1 MFATQVRS
9 GVAAG
14 RSRHYLR
21 GYSMKFGKSRLYALA
36 AAHGASL
43 LAVPAVLQAADT
55 SGQIEEIVV
64 TARQREEKIEDVPVT
79 ITAFTQ
85 TEIRNAGIQRPQ
97 DFIALTSG
105 VSVVHTAE
113 AGDMQVNIRGI
124 NTGRDAE
131 TNFALVIDGVL
142 QTNPTALNQDLGN
155 VSQIEILKG
164 PQGAMY
170 GRNAVA
176 GAMIITTRKPGDT
189 WGSEVKAG
197 YGTYNSYNASFY
209 TGGPLADGVKGSLS
223 AYTNNTDGQFKNSYL
238 HCDSCVDFFKE
249 SGVNGRLLFGA
260 LGGDLDFKARYSK
273 IDSGAINFN
282 ASIALKDASDGSGY
296 PPLNEDPN
304 AHTFVYI
311 NNIKPQNEQENFN
324 VSLKGDWDVGVGT
337 LTSYIAYNDQ
347 TNYFLT
353 DGTSAAFSLYA
364 ANPTCQASLAAKP
377 ADPLPPPF
385 SYATGFLPP
394 YGPTTCD
401 GYQYQQRDQKD
412 ASIEVRLSSPGDQ
425 RLRWLGGV
433 YYANIDRDV
442 VVSQGGDLAQGLQAK
457 AFIPTGGTNPT
468 DLLYDDTFNSKVYA
482 VFGQLAYDVVD
493 NLELALA
500 LRYDSEDRS
509 VKNNV
514 PVCTATDLTSCHS
527 QTPGFAFGSNPYI
540 NPAYTV
546 NPAYATTGIPN
557 RSKTYEQLQ
566 PKVSA
571 NWKATDDFTVYAS
584 YGYGFRSGGFNS
596 SGSAATIE
604 TAYGLGA
611 GPPFGPLCLGDSY
624 SPPECTASSVFNIS
638 GVNDDY
644 KKEVSKAAELGFK
657 SFFADRT
664 ISLNAAVYH
673 TEVDDMQFF
682 NFFAGP
688 FGLLRVVTNIDKVT
702 LQGAELDGHWN
713 VTDTLS
719 VFGGFAYTDG
729 KIDEYKG
736 RPYTKGNKVPYAP
749 EYTGNL
755 GVQFSAPIS
764 DTLKVL
770 ARLDANFVGE
780 TWFHPVQD
788 NRVPN
793 LFTYFGFG
801 QGEFSKQKRDP
812 YAVMNLRVGIEGE
825 RWGVT
830 GWGKNIT
837 DEKYLQEIIPAPEF
851 GGSFI
856 HDSPGSAYGVDVT
869 FKF

>member
-1 MFATQVRS
+1 
-9 GVAAG
+9 
-14 RSRHYLR
+14 
-21 GYSMKFGKSRLYALA
+21 MKFGKSRLFALA

-55 SGQIEEIVV
+55 TGQLEEIVV

-85 TEIRNAGIQRPQ
+85 TEIKNAGIERPQ

-105 VSVVHTAE
+105 VSVVQSAE

-131 TNFALVIDGVL
+131 TNFALVVDGVL
-142 QTNPTALNQDLGN
+142 QTNPNALNQELSG
-155 VSQIEILKG
+155 VTQIEVLKG
-164 PQGAMY
+164 PQGALY

-176 GAMIITTRKPGDT
+176 GALIITTRKPGEEWD
-189 WGSEVKAG
+189 SEVKAG
-197 YGTYNSYNASFY
+197 YGTQNSYNASFY
-209 TGGPLADGVKGSLS
+209 TGGPLGGSGVKGSLS
-223 AYTNNTDGQFKNSYL
+223 AYTRNTDGFYKNKL
-238 HCDSCVDFFKE
+238 LNCDDCVDYFEE
-249 SGVNGRLLFGA
+249 SGVNGRLLFGL
-260 LGGDLDFKARYSK
+260 LGGDMDFKAKYSK
-273 IDSGAINFN
+273 LDSGAINFN
-282 ASIALKDASDGSGY
+282 ASIALKDVSDFLIDNDIPGG
-296 PPLNEDPN
+296 PPLNENPN
-304 AHTFVYI
+304 SHKFVYL
-311 NNIKPQNEQENFN
+311 NNIKPKNEQENVN
-324 VSLKGDWDVGVGT
+324 LSLKGDWDVGIGT

-353 DGTSAAFSLYA
+353 DGTSAAFYLYA
-364 ANPTCQASLAAKP
+364 LEPTCQASFAAR
-377 ADPLPPPF
+377 AGDTTLPPPF
-385 SYATGFLPP
+385 NYGNDGEGGPDMFSSFLPP

-412 ASIEVRLSSPGDQ
+412 ASIEIRLSSPGDQ
-425 RLRWLGGV
+425 QLRWTAGV

-442 VVSQGGDLAQGLQAK
+442 VVSQGADLNQGLQAK
-457 AFIPTGGTNPT
+457 AFIPTGGKNPT
-468 DLLYDDTFNSKVYA
+468 DLLYDDSFNSKVYA

-509 VKNNV
+509 VDNKV
-514 PVCTATDLTSCHS
+514 PVCSASNPTACHA
-527 QTPGFAFGSNPYI
+527 QTPAFSFFSDPYI

-546 NPAYATTGIPN
+546 NPAYATNGIPN
-557 RSKTYEQLQ
+557 RSKTFEQLQ
-566 PKVSA
+566 PKLSA
-571 NWKATDDFTVYAS
+571 NWKLTDDFSVYAS

-604 TAYGLGA
+604 TAYRLGA
-611 GPPFGPLCLGDSY
+611 SPPFGPLCLGDSFA
-624 SPPECTASSVFNIS
+624 PPTCDANSTFNIS
-638 GVNDDY
+638 DVNDDY

-657 SFFADRT
+657 SYFADRT

-702 LQGAELDGHWN
+702 LQGVEIDGHWN
-713 VTDTLS
+713 VTDFISLY
-719 VFGGFAYTDG
+719 GGFAYTDG
-729 KIDEYKG
+729 NIDQYKG
-736 RPYTKGNKVPYAP
+736 RPYTKGNEVPYAP

-755 GVQFSAPIS
+755 GAEFIYPIS
-764 DTLKVL
+764 DSVKLL
-770 ARLDANFVGE
+770 ARLDASFVGE

-793 LFTYFGFG
+793 LFTYFDFG
-801 QGEFSKQKRDP
+801 QGDFSKQKRDP
-812 YAVMNLRVGIEGE
+812 YSVLNLRLGVEGE

-837 DEKYLQEIIPAPEF
+837 DEDYLQEIIPAPEF

-856 HDSPGSAYGVDVT
+856 HNSPGAAYGVDVT